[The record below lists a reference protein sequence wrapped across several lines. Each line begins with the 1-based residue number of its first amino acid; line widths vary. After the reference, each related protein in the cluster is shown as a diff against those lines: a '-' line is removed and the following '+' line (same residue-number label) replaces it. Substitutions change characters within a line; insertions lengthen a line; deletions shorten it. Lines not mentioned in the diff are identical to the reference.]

1 MKKSDRFKSLMEAG
15 YFPEELPPPFHTS
28 DLAKYRESVSKAWS
42 SVPGQYPKTT
52 HEIYSNPRI
61 KRVRRNLAIVNP
73 IAQLHLSQLV
83 ADHWVDI
90 RKHLK
95 TSDYSIEIPEIES
108 GRSRAVT
115 PPDFALVALRRTEI
129 SAAFDH
135 ALVSDISRFYGTL
148 YTHAIPWA
156 LHGKRWCKKNLNN
169 KPLFEASLG
178 ARLDKAVCKGQDNQ
192 TIGIPVGP
200 DTSRIISEIV
210 GVAIDHHVQKTLKL
224 DPTRAFRHVDDW
236 YIGFDNAGEAEDAV
250 ATLATRCRDYE
261 LELNAE
267 KTRTLHASSSVD
279 SLWPTELRE
288 YRFRGNAS
296 GQVRSLEHYFTKAF
310 QFANENPDQNVL
322 DYAVKRTKTVR
333 ILRNNWRSY
342 ETFLLKAARSN
353 STVIPAVVEIL
364 VSYNHNGYALGRD
377 RIAKLIEDLV
387 RKNAP
392 LAHHAEVA
400 WALFLAKA
408 LRLRISK
415 GASKA
420 VSGLESSVCG
430 LLALDLDQNGL
441 FDGALDA
448 SLWRQSMTPQGL
460 RSHMWLLAYEA
471 DLKGWLKGSPTDFV
485 DNDSYFNALK
495 SKGISFYDVKR
506 NVTHIRKQKPKRHSA
521 AFLEFLQI
529 LSIHEPGS
537 WEVSDVLMSP
547 Y

>member
-1 MKKSDRFKSLMEAG
+1 MRKSERFKILLEAG

-42 SVPGQYPKTT
+42 SLPGEYPKTT
-52 HEIYSNPRI
+52 YETYGKPRI
-61 KRVRRNLAIVNP
+61 KRLRRHLAIVNP
-73 IAQLHLSQLV
+73 IAQLHLSELV
-83 ADHWVDI
+83 ADHWIEI
-90 RKHLK
+90 RTHLK
-95 TSDYSIEIPEIES
+95 TSKHSIEIPEIEG
-108 GRSRAVT
+108 GRARAVS

-129 SAAFDH
+129 AAAFNH

-156 LHGKRWCKKNLNN
+156 LHGKRWCKKNLN
-169 KPLFEASLG
+169 KPVYDASLG
-178 ARLDKAVCKGQDNQ
+178 ARLDKAVRKGQDNQ

-210 GVAIDHHVQKTLKL
+210 GVAIDHHAQETLKL
-224 DPTRAFRHVDDW
+224 DRTRAFRHVDDW

-250 ATLATRCRDYE
+250 ATLATGCRDYE

-267 KTRTLHASSSVD
+267 KTRTLDASSSVD

-288 YRFRGNAS
+288 YRFKGNVT
-296 GQVRSLEHYFTKAF
+296 GQAKSLEHYSTKAF
-310 QFANENPDQNVL
+310 QFANEYPDQNVL
-322 DYAVKRTKTVR
+322 DYAVKRTKGLR
-333 ILRNNWRSY
+333 IFRNNWRSY
-342 ETFLLKAARSN
+342 ETFLLRAVRSN
-353 STVIPAVVEIL
+353 SSVIPAVVEIL
-364 VSYNHNGYALGRD
+364 VSYNHNGYALGRG
-377 RIAKLIEDLV
+377 RIVKLIEDLI
-387 RKNAP
+387 RKNTP

-441 FDGALDA
+441 FDGALNA

-460 RSHMWLLAYEA
+460 YSHGWLLAYEA
-471 DLKGWLKGSPTDFV
+471 DLKGWLKGSPTNFV
-485 DNDSYFNALK
+485 DNDRYFNALK
-495 SKGISFYDVKR
+495 SKGISFYDVRR
-506 NVTHIRKQKPKRHSA
+506 NVTHIRKQKAKRHSA

-529 LSIHEPGS
+529 LRIQEPGS
-537 WEVSDVLMSP
+537 WEVSDVSISP